1 METKLQIAD
10 IVVGVTCPAQVSW
23 SLQDSGLRRS
33 PASGSPSVVV
43 TVRASEPPLDA
54 LGDEERVFSTS
65 DGVRSICL
73 DEHRW
78 QLELH
83 PRCCAL
89 PSGCLSH
96 QLLTFDRRFTVG
108 DLYVIQDHI
117 SGSPVFSFRAVL
129 SDLLPNM
136 LPFHGG
142 IMLHAAGVSEGGQA
156 VLFAGSSGAGKSTL
170 AALWQRYE
178 DAKVLNDDRIIV
190 TRRDGQFWA
199 YPGVGFGDVCSPP
212 SAGAVLKQVH
222 FLSHGRKNAAKRRH
236 PSGAGSA
243 LVAHALLP
251 PYHARA
257 IRLALQLL
265 EELVDEV
272 PLYELSFVPDG
283 TVVDFIRGI
292 D

>member
-1 METKLQIAD
+1 MKAELQIAH
-10 IVVGVTCPAQVSW
+10 IGIGVTYPAHVSW
-23 SLQDSGLRRS
+23 SRQDAALRRC
-33 PASGSPSVVV
+33 PVSGSPSVVV
-43 TVRASEPPLDA
+43 TVRASDPPPYP
-54 LGDEERVFSTS
+54 LGDEERVFRSS
-65 DGVRSICL
+65 GGVRSIYL
-73 DEHRW
+73 SEHRW
-78 QLELH
+78 QLELR
-83 PRCCAL
+83 PRHRAL
-89 PSGCLSH
+89 PSGWLSH
-96 QLLTFDRRFTVG
+96 QLLTFDRHFTVG

-117 SGSPVFSFRAVL
+117 SGSPILSFRAVL

-190 TRRDGQFWA
+190 TREKGQFWA
-199 YPGVGFGDVCSPP
+199 YPAVGFGDVCSPP

-222 FLSHGRKNAAKRRH
+222 LLSHGRKNAAKRRH

-257 IRLALQLL
+257 IRLGLQLL
-265 EELVDEV
+265 DKLVDEV